1 MNTGSRTAGAAVLI
15 LLFFAGCTM
24 AAEGLPPNVILL
36 LVDDLGWADLGC
48 YGADLHETPSID
60 RLAARGV
67 RFTDAYAAASVCTP
81 TRAALLTGKAPGRLH
96 MTVWREA
103 SRNPPEGRPV
113 VPPVTE
119 ENLPLEEVTLAERF
133 RAAGYATAIV
143 GKWHLGGAEYY
154 PENQGF
160 DINIGGTCWGAPQ
173 TFFWPYRGNKRY
185 GGEPRYVPGLH
196 YGKPGEYLTDRL
208 TDEAISILRK
218 WVERPFFLQM
228 SYHTVHTPIE
238 APAEDVAYYRGK
250 LAGGM
255 KHANPIYAAM
265 VGRLDRSVGRLL
277 DELDR
282 LGIAKNTIVVLTS
295 DNGGYVNEYEG
306 TRVTNNA
313 PLRSGKGSLWEGGI
327 RVPLVIYRPGIDGA
341 VCHEPVVTTD
351 LYRTL
356 LAMTGVDG
364 GESGIDG
371 ADISPLLEDPNGS
384 LGREALYWH
393 FPHYYPTTTPVGAI
407 RHGDWKL
414 LEFFEDGR
422 LELYHLRQDLSE
434 STNLVEKEP
443 KIAAELHGMLRKW
456 RTEVNAQMPVQ
467 NRGVGGSSA
476 GATGCLPA
484 SVDPRGLCTRDG
496 QP

>member
-1 MNTGSRTAGAAVLI
+1 MNTRSHCAGAVLVI
-15 LLFFAGCTM
+15 LSLAGCAL
-24 AAEGLPPNVILL
+24 AAEGPHLNVLLL

-48 YGADLHETPSID
+48 YGADLHETPNID

-81 TRAALLTGKAPGRLH
+81 TRAALLTGKAPARLN

-196 YGKPGEYLTDRL
+196 DGKPGEYLTDQL
-208 TDEAISILRK
+208 TDEAISILRE
-218 WVERPFFLQM
+218 WATRPFFLQM
-228 SYHTVHTPIE
+228 SYYTVHTPME
-238 APAEDVAYYRGK
+238 APAEDVEYYQSK
-250 LAGGM
+250 LADGM
-255 KHANPIYAAM
+255 PHSNPIYAAM
-265 VGRLDRSVGRLL
+265 VGRLDKSVGRLL
-277 DELDR
+277 GELDR
-282 LGIAKNTIVVLTS
+282 LDIAKTTIVVLTS

-327 RVPLVIYRPGIDGA
+327 RVPLLIYRPEIDQA
-341 VCHEPVVTTD
+341 VCHEPVVTND

-371 ADISPLLEDPNGS
+371 MDISLLLDNPGAR
-384 LGREALYWH
+384 LGRDALYWH
-393 FPHYYPTTTPVGAI
+393 YPHYYPTTTPVGAI
-407 RHGDWKL
+407 RRGDWKL

-422 LELYHLRQDLSE
+422 LELYNLDRDPGE
-434 STNLVEKEP
+434 SANLAEQEP
-443 KIAAELHGMLRKW
+443 RIAANLYRMLREW
-456 RTEVNAQMPVQ
+456 RDEVGARMPVVNEGG
-467 NRGVGGSSA
+467 NRE
-476 GATGCLPA
+476 
-484 SVDPRGLCTRDG
+484 
-496 QP
+496 